1 VNTGNLLAV
10 VGKSEAESELGD
22 ALGLGAGDDLQGL
35 DDTLNGLVLKTGVF
49 SLGVL
54 TNDAEIDIL
63 VASLVTGNVLDQRD
77 RGVDVQLL
85 TKGDVER
92 LVTRTL
98 DGSVENT
105 LQTELVALER
115 GEGLLEELL
124 GVLVA
129 GVDTANIDLLPLD
142 GHVVGLEDGLD
153 RFSDLGTNSVT

>member
-1 VNTGNLLAV
+1 
-10 VGKSEAESELGD
+10 
-22 ALGLGAGDDLQGL
+22 
-35 DDTLNGLVLKTGVF
+35 
-49 SLGVL
+49 
-54 TNDAEIDIL
+54 
-63 VASLVTGNVLDQRD
+63 
-77 RGVDVQLL
+77 
-85 TKGDVER
+85 
-92 LVTRTL
+92 
-98 DGSVENT
+98 VENT

>member
-85 TKGDVER
+85 TKGDVEG

-142 GHVVGLEDGLD
+142 GDVVGLEDGLD